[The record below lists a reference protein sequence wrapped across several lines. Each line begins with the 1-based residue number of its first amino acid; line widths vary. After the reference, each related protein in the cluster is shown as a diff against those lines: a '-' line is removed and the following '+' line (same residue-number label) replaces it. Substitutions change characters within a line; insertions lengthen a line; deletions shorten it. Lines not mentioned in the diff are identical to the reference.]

1 MNKIIFFE
9 NNIEPKICRI
19 CLYLLRRFKY
29 YEWGDYYCLRYNW
42 DSRIM
47 GYKYYKIQIDGMLGE
62 SHSYSDKLC
71 YHTSKDI
78 YLFNQSE
85 VENKKVIKLTE
96 RYIHKD
102 LIKLNPKRQEL
113 SNFENREVVTF
124 SNEDFNIFRKICE
137 IFIKKILEKEKRFK
151 EIEEFNKNKYQYI
164 SYALFQLLSEHLPE
178 HILFEHQVQVIGRD
192 FISTRFANA
201 LTDELKSLLD
211 KKGVKMAK
219 S

>member
-1 MNKIIFFE
+1 
-9 NNIEPKICRI
+9 
-19 CLYLLRRFKY
+19 
-29 YEWGDYYCLRYNW
+29 
-42 DSRIM
+42 
-47 GYKYYKIQIDGMLGE
+47 MLGE

-78 YLFNQSE
+78 YLFNQSK
-85 VENKKVIKLTE
+85 VENKKVIKLTK

-124 SNEDFNIFRKICE
+124 SNEDFNILRKICE

-164 SYALFQLLSEHLPE
+164 SYALFQLLSEHL
-178 HILFEHQVQVIGRD
+178 IFEYQRQVRD

-201 LTDELKSLLD
+201 LTEELKSLLD